1 MCFDRLI
8 KKILD
13 PFKENSPANLIPS
26 QKIYSNSVKSFQSL
40 FKLMFD
46 VVDSIFH
53 NFSRK
58 EKLYAGAKKKERR
71 RRRQT
76 RPINFSPAK
85 FTDDYFSARSL
96 LLSLRLVVEVAPRV
110 SRPASN
116 ETLRGSMAAIP
127 RGTTNISQK
136 GSSPS

>member
-13 PFKENSPANLIPS
+13 PFKENSPANSLSKNLFKFGEI
-26 QKIYSNSVKSFQSL
+26 IFQSL

-127 RGTTNISQK
+127 RGTTDISQK

>member
-1 MCFDRLI
+1 MLRSIDN
-8 KKILD
+8 KILD
-13 PFKENSPANLIPS
+13 PFKENSPANCLSKNLFKFGEI
-26 QKIYSNSVKSFQSL
+26 IFQSL

-127 RGTTNISQK
+127 RGTTDISQK

>member
-13 PFKENSPANLIPS
+13 PFKENSPANCLSKNLFKFGEI
-26 QKIYSNSVKSFQSL
+26 IFQSL

-127 RGTTNISQK
+127 RGTTDISQK